1 MIALLRIL
9 MPNINIAA
17 TTALQTLDSLGLKR
31 GFLAGANVVMPNLT
45 LPQYKKDYNLYQGKA
60 FVEDS
65 PQECQESLFK
75 IIQGL
80 GQEVG
85 YHLWGDSPHFKAR
98 QKG

>member
-1 MIALLRIL
+1 
-9 MPNINIAA
+9 
-17 TTALQTLDSLGLKR
+17 
-31 GFLAGANVVMPNLT
+31 MPNLT
-45 LPQYKKDYNLYQGKA
+45 LPHYKKDYNLYQGKP

-65 PQECQESLFK
+65 PQECQENLFK

-85 YHLWGDSPHFKAR
+85 YHLWGDSLHFKAR